1 MSVPGSSREAVI
13 AHSAVT
19 RFAIKRFICALEL
32 AGIDGDRIV
41 LNGFGSAY
49 YELETMADE
58 ALAELGCRA
67 VSANDLLDDPSLEAS
82 AFVGSPDRFYAL
94 CRSGYTSVLSHAL
107 LAGGAVFPMIYQ
119 SAQMQAVELCDMM
132 SDPRYGPYA
141 LRREKGGSYQL
152 LPDSTVTLLQSG
164 GHSPVPC
171 GMVGEVVLGDDDAP
185 LRTGVL
191 SAFEQVPHSH
201 REPGLQGWMG
211 FAEQA
216 VELSEQIVSAET
228 IASLIDEHDEV
239 LGARLVLGKDEDG
252 LHLEVETEAG
262 DWIEPDLVAS
272 FARISG
278 LVAHISRIAPGQMP
292 NTGRVFAR
300 PLIGRAA

>member
-1 MSVPGSSREAVI
+1 MSVPDSPNEAAVI
-13 AHSAVT
+13 
-19 RFAIKRFICALEL
+19 RFVCALEQ
-32 AGIDGDRIV
+32 AGISGDKVV

-49 YELETMADE
+49 RELETMAGE
-58 ALAELGCRA
+58 ALSKLGCRA

-94 CRSGYTSVLSHAL
+94 CRSGYASVVGHAL

-132 SDPRYGPYA
+132 SDPLYGPYA
-141 LRREKGGSYQL
+141 LRREMGGSYQL
-152 LPDSTVTLLQSG
+152 LPDTQVKLLQSG
-164 GHSPVPC
+164 GHSAVPC
-171 GMVGEVVLGDDDAP
+171 GMAGEVVLGGDVASR
-185 LRTGVL
+185 RTGVL
-191 SAFEQVPHSH
+191 SAFEQVPHRH

-211 FAEQA
+211 FAEQT
-216 VELSEQIVSAET
+216 VELNEQRVSAED
-228 IASLIDEHDEV
+228 IATLIAQHDEV
-239 LGARLVLGKDEDG
+239 LCARLVLGGDEGG
-252 LHLEVETEAG
+252 LVLEVETEAD

-278 LVAHISRIAPGQMP
+278 FNARIIRVTPGQMP

-300 PLIGRAA
+300 PLMGHMIGRAA